1 MALNR
6 WICALV
12 HWISFCNVLRWLSL
26 TWLLAVPLA
35 PIEPGQSQLQP
46 AQPPERFDD
55 RLKQLEVQQPKTL
68 GLTPQDLEKLEADR
82 VITPQERDLNG
93 RDALVRPVDVPS
105 VQRAC
110 QEGALSRKECSS
122 GVVRQMRPGRRTPR
136 VEVEGMP
143 GQVDS
148 VAGSSPKT
156 SPLTVPVSA
165 LIGSDSS
172 FSLQSVFSVTPR
184 PLPKLGNG
192 DRKLLFPVVGEAFT
206 SSGFGW
212 RLHPVVGTWLM
223 HAGRDFAAPE
233 GAPVV
238 ASLSGTVVS
247 SGLAGGY
254 GITVVL
260 EHDSPKRR
268 TLYGH
273 LSEIYVKAGQTVQQG
288 EVIGRVGSTGLS
300 TGPHLHFELRRPQG
314 DGWVAIDP
322 QELDMAPLIDTMK
335 AEGADPVSVLM
346 AQLLRSLERPDDV
359 RPTPP
364 AG

>member
-1 MALNR
+1 M
-6 WICALV
+6 
-12 HWISFCNVLRWLSL
+12 LRWLSL

-55 RLKQLEVQQPKTL
+55 RLKDLEVQQPKSL
-68 GLTPQDLEKLEADR
+68 GLTPQDLEKLEAER

-93 RDALVRPVDVPS
+93 RDALVRPVDVPA

-110 QEGALSRKECSS
+110 QEGALSQKECSS
-122 GVVRQMRPGRRTPR
+122 GVVRQIRPGRRNPR
-136 VEVEGMP
+136 VEVEG
-143 GQVDS
+143 
-148 VAGSSPKT
+148 VAGTQQNPGDGPSTPTT

-165 LIGSDSS
+165 LIGADNS
-172 FSLQSVFSVTPR
+172 FRLQSVFSVTPR

-238 ASLSGTVVS
+238 ASLSGKVVS

-260 EHDSPKRR
+260 EHNNPKQR

-273 LSEIYVKAGQTVQQG
+273 LSEIYVKSGQTVQQG

-314 DGWVAIDP
+314 NGWVAIDP
-322 QELDMAPLIDTMK
+322 QDLDMSPLIDTMT
-335 AEGADPVSVLM
+335 ADGDDAVSILM

-359 RPTPP
+359 RTTPP

>member
-1 MALNR
+1 MALSG

-35 PIEPGQSQLQP
+35 PIDPGQSQLQP

-55 RLKQLEVQQPKTL
+55 RLKQLEVQQLKTL

-105 VQRAC
+105 VQLAC

-148 VAGSSPKT
+148 FAGSSPKT

-314 DGWVAIDP
+314 DGWVAIDA

-335 AEGADPVSVLM
+335 AEGDDPVSVLM

-364 AG
+364 SG